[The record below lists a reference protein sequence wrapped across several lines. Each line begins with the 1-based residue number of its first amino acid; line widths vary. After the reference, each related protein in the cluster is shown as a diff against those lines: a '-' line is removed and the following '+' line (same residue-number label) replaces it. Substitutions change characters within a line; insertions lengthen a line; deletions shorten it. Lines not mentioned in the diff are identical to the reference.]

1 MKEIVLKLYEFDEL
15 PKDSQERIIER
26 ERWNIMDCC
35 MEAYGD
41 DYISTMKSFGDLTNT
56 EAYGWEYGAKILIEK
71 LNNVP
76 VDSWEQYLVDLLK
89 GKPRSKEPVYFMKY
103 VKNIEAGRIVR
114 NKRGEKAY
122 LINSIHYSSTT
133 SKHQYFVRSAIPTD
147 SKIFSVGY
155 NMSNT
160 GNMAFV
166 TSKLESI
173 KDAIEKYKR
182 VRTELP
188 YRDVWGVFKN
198 MMDYIEFFGMGTPQR
213 LLKKSVNEWLH
224 LLISMTWR

>member
-15 PKDSQERIIER
+15 PKDSQERIIQR

-103 VKNIEAGRIVR
+103 VKNNNSYKIPINREFIVR
-114 NKRGEKAY
+114 IIG
-122 LINSIHYSSTT
+122 
-133 SKHQYFVRSAIPTD
+133 
-147 SKIFSVGY
+147 
-155 NMSNT
+155 
-160 GNMAFV
+160 
-166 TSKLESI
+166 
-173 KDAIEKYKR
+173 
-182 VRTELP
+182 
-188 YRDVWGVFKN
+188 
-198 MMDYIEFFGMGTPQR
+198 R
-213 LLKKSVNEWLH
+213 L
-224 LLISMTWR
+224 

>member
-15 PKDSQERIIER
+15 SKDSQERIIER
-26 ERWNIMDCC
+26 EHWNIMDCC

-103 VKNIEAGRIVR
+103 VKNNNSYKIPINREFIVR
-114 NKRGEKAY
+114 
-122 LINSIHYSSTT
+122 I
-133 SKHQYFVRSAIPTD
+133 
-147 SKIFSVGY
+147 
-155 NMSNT
+155 
-160 GNMAFV
+160 
-166 TSKLESI
+166 
-173 KDAIEKYKR
+173 IE
-182 VRTELP
+182 
-188 YRDVWGVFKN
+188 
-198 MMDYIEFFGMGTPQR
+198 R
-213 LLKKSVNEWLH
+213 L
-224 LLISMTWR
+224 

>member
-1 MKEIVLKLYEFDEL
+1 MKKIVLKLYEFDEL

-103 VKNIEAGRIVR
+103 VKNNNSYKIPINREFIVR
-114 NKRGEKAY
+114 IIG
-122 LINSIHYSSTT
+122 
-133 SKHQYFVRSAIPTD
+133 
-147 SKIFSVGY
+147 
-155 NMSNT
+155 
-160 GNMAFV
+160 
-166 TSKLESI
+166 
-173 KDAIEKYKR
+173 
-182 VRTELP
+182 
-188 YRDVWGVFKN
+188 
-198 MMDYIEFFGMGTPQR
+198 R
-213 LLKKSVNEWLH
+213 L
-224 LLISMTWR
+224 

>member
-15 PKDSQERIIER
+15 SKDSQERIIER

-103 VKNIEAGRIVR
+103 VKNNNSYKIPINREFIVR
-114 NKRGEKAY
+114 IIG
-122 LINSIHYSSTT
+122 
-133 SKHQYFVRSAIPTD
+133 
-147 SKIFSVGY
+147 
-155 NMSNT
+155 
-160 GNMAFV
+160 
-166 TSKLESI
+166 
-173 KDAIEKYKR
+173 
-182 VRTELP
+182 
-188 YRDVWGVFKN
+188 
-198 MMDYIEFFGMGTPQR
+198 R
-213 LLKKSVNEWLH
+213 L
-224 LLISMTWR
+224 

>member
-103 VKNIEAGRIVR
+103 VKNNNSYKIPINREFIVR
-114 NKRGEKAY
+114 IIG
-122 LINSIHYSSTT
+122 
-133 SKHQYFVRSAIPTD
+133 
-147 SKIFSVGY
+147 
-155 NMSNT
+155 
-160 GNMAFV
+160 
-166 TSKLESI
+166 
-173 KDAIEKYKR
+173 
-182 VRTELP
+182 
-188 YRDVWGVFKN
+188 
-198 MMDYIEFFGMGTPQR
+198 R
-213 LLKKSVNEWLH
+213 L
-224 LLISMTWR
+224 

>member
-15 PKDSQERIIER
+15 SKDSQERIIER

-56 EAYGWEYGAKILIEK
+56 EAYGWEYEAKILIKK

-103 VKNIEAGRIVR
+103 VKNNNSYKIPINREFIVR
-114 NKRGEKAY
+114 IIG
-122 LINSIHYSSTT
+122 
-133 SKHQYFVRSAIPTD
+133 
-147 SKIFSVGY
+147 
-155 NMSNT
+155 
-160 GNMAFV
+160 
-166 TSKLESI
+166 
-173 KDAIEKYKR
+173 
-182 VRTELP
+182 
-188 YRDVWGVFKN
+188 
-198 MMDYIEFFGMGTPQR
+198 R
-213 LLKKSVNEWLH
+213 L
-224 LLISMTWR
+224 

>member
-76 VDSWEQYLVDLLK
+76 VDSWGQYLVDLLK

-103 VKNIEAGRIVR
+103 VKNNNSYKIPINREFIVR
-114 NKRGEKAY
+114 
-122 LINSIHYSSTT
+122 I
-133 SKHQYFVRSAIPTD
+133 
-147 SKIFSVGY
+147 
-155 NMSNT
+155 
-160 GNMAFV
+160 
-166 TSKLESI
+166 
-173 KDAIEKYKR
+173 IE
-182 VRTELP
+182 
-188 YRDVWGVFKN
+188 
-198 MMDYIEFFGMGTPQR
+198 R
-213 LLKKSVNEWLH
+213 L
-224 LLISMTWR
+224 

>member
-103 VKNIEAGRIVR
+103 VKNNNSYKIPINREFIVRIV
-114 NKRGEKAY
+114 G
-122 LINSIHYSSTT
+122 
-133 SKHQYFVRSAIPTD
+133 
-147 SKIFSVGY
+147 
-155 NMSNT
+155 
-160 GNMAFV
+160 
-166 TSKLESI
+166 
-173 KDAIEKYKR
+173 
-182 VRTELP
+182 
-188 YRDVWGVFKN
+188 
-198 MMDYIEFFGMGTPQR
+198 R
-213 LLKKSVNEWLH
+213 L
-224 LLISMTWR
+224 

>member
-89 GKPRSKEPVYFMKY
+89 GKPRSREPVYFMKY
-103 VKNIEAGRIVR
+103 VKNNNSYKIPINREFIVR
-114 NKRGEKAY
+114 IIG
-122 LINSIHYSSTT
+122 
-133 SKHQYFVRSAIPTD
+133 
-147 SKIFSVGY
+147 
-155 NMSNT
+155 
-160 GNMAFV
+160 
-166 TSKLESI
+166 
-173 KDAIEKYKR
+173 
-182 VRTELP
+182 
-188 YRDVWGVFKN
+188 
-198 MMDYIEFFGMGTPQR
+198 R
-213 LLKKSVNEWLH
+213 L
-224 LLISMTWR
+224 